1 MAAESNTP
9 VDIEIWIEKVINSCT
24 TARHFYNVDRLVN
37 LYIKRLQEEGMP
49 YYQYDHIRDKFENLL
64 WDVKE
69 QIRNKTIVLNE
80 QTR

>member
-9 VDIEIWIEKVINSCT
+9 VDIEIWIEKVINSCET
-24 TARHFYNVDRLVN
+24 LRQRIHAQKLVR
-37 LYIKRLQEEGMP
+37 LYIKRLKEEGMP

-69 QIRNKTIVLNE
+69 QIRNKTIILNE